1 MRSLERR
8 FNDLEKKRTAISSL
22 LNFAGAITERNF
34 SDGIIRR
41 WFNQLVDREDYDKKD
56 KRIILEF
63 LFLLSSTED
72 DRKQG

>member
-8 FNDLEKKRTAISSL
+8 L
-22 LNFAGAITERNF
+22 LNFAGAIDGRRF

-41 WFNQLVDREDYDKKD
+41 WFNQLVDTEDYNKKD
-56 KRIILEF
+56 KKIILEF
-63 LFLLSSTED
+63 LFLLSSPED